1 MKLIIREKAIDD
13 IHLAA
18 EWYRSISLDLKDAF
32 LNELKISL
40 DRILKNPSIGHS
52 YSRKARIV
60 WLDRFPYSIVYKL
73 QNNKNFIAVVGIFH
87 NRKHPNSKLSRI

>member
-1 MKLIIREKAIDD
+1 MKLIIREKAVDD

-18 EWYRSISLDLKDAF
+18 EWYRSISIDLKDSF

-40 DRILKNPSIGHS
+40 DRIEKNPAIGHA
-52 YSRKARIV
+52 YSTKARII
-60 WLDRFPYSIVYKL
+60 WMDRFPYSIVYKL
-73 QNNKNFIAVVGIFH
+73 LNDKKFIAVVGVFH